1 MRVEIT
7 NRCSEKYSLLLRLYC
22 GMLAFTALCASVA
35 LTAWHL
41 TAAAVGTA
49 VLCAGLCGF
58 TAVVPLW
65 LGRISYTRSGGSLK
79 VEKGMLFRRTLII
92 NRSDIRCSE
101 IKHGPLQRR
110 LGVCTVVFF
119 TGGKVIRL
127 RGINIGDGKLLN
139 RVLCGETA
147 A

>member
-7 NRCSEKYSLLLRLYC
+7 NRCSEKYSVLLRLYC
-22 GMLAFTALCASVA
+22 GMLAFTALCASVS
-35 LTAWHL
+35 LSVWHM
-41 TAAAVGTA
+41 TAAAIGTA
-49 VLCAGLCGF
+49 VLCAGMCGL
-58 TAVVPLW
+58 TAVVPFW
-65 LGRISYTRSGGSLK
+65 FGRISYLRSGASLK
-79 VEKGMLFRRTLII
+79 VEKGILFRRTLIL

-119 TGGKVIRL
+119 TGGKTVRL